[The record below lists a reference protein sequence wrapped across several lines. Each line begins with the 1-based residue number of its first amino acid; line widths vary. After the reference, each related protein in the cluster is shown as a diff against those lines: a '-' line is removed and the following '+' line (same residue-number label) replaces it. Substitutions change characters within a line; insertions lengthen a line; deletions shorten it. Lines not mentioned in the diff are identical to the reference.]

1 MAEIEGPYINCD
13 GLVKIY
19 QMAGL
24 EIVAL
29 QGLNLTVDEGE
40 LMGIVGVSGSGKST
54 LMSILGGLDRP
65 TAGKVSVGR
74 FDLLKM
80 TDRNLNRYRRE
91 QVGFVWQQSARNLVP
106 YLSARANVILP
117 MTLAGASGRVK
128 RERAKYL
135 LEMVGLGDRMK
146 HHLRELSGGEQQRV
160 AIAVALA
167 NNPLLLLADE
177 PTGEVDTATAGRI
190 YDTIAYLNQEFNLT
204 TMIVSHD
211 PGIAHHVTRVVSI
224 RDGMLASETRRRT
237 TATNEVTYSE
247 ITEERETHFDELVI
261 LDTAG
266 RLQLPQE
273 LLDRFDIKG
282 RATIDFTED
291 GIIIKPVDRERI
303 DAPELEAHE
312 RQEAQILQDAL
323 QGNKRRF
330 GLFRRRR
337 RRKQLE
343 AEQQATKQAG
353 D

>member
-1 MAEIEGPYINCD
+1 MAEIEGPYISCD

-29 QGLNLTVDEGE
+29 QGLNLTVEDGA
-40 LMGIVGVSGSGKST
+40 LMGLVGVSGSGKST

-65 TAGKVSVGR
+65 TAGKISVGH

-80 TDRNLNRYRRE
+80 TDRNLHWYRRE

-106 YLSARANVILP
+106 YLSAQANVILP
-117 MTLAGASGRVK
+117 MTLAGTAGRIK
-128 RERAKYL
+128 RERAKFL
-135 LEMVGLGDRMK
+135 LERVGLGNRMK

-177 PTGEVDTATAGRI
+177 PTGEVDTATAGLI
-190 YDTIAYLNQEFNLT
+190 YDTIADLNQEFNLT

-211 PGIAHHVTRVVSI
+211 PGLAHHVTRVVSI
-224 RDGMLASETRRRT
+224 RDGMLASETRRRAGGPANDESDAAG
-237 TATNEVTYSE
+237 TAEEVN
-247 ITEERETHFDELVI
+247 FDELVI
-261 LDTAG
+261 LDAAG
-266 RLQLPQE
+266 RLQLPKE
-273 LLDRFDIKG
+273 LLERFDIKG

-291 GIIIKPVDRERI
+291 GIIVKPVDRARI

-312 RQEAQILQDAL
+312 QQEAQFLKEAL
-323 QGNKRRF
+323 QEDKRRF

-337 RRKQLE
+337 RQLE
-343 AEQQATKQAG
+343 AERQAAKQA
-353 D
+353 DD

>member
-1 MAEIEGPYINCD
+1 MAEIPGPYISCD

-29 QGLNLTVDEGE
+29 QGLNLSVEKGE

-65 TAGKVSVGR
+65 TAGKVSVGH

-106 YLSARANVILP
+106 YLSAQANVILP
-117 MTLAGASGRVK
+117 MTLAGTAGRLK
-128 RERAKYL
+128 RERARFL
-135 LEMVGLGDRMK
+135 LERVGLADRMQ

-160 AIAVALA
+160 AIAVSLA

-177 PTGEVDTATAGRI
+177 PTGEVDTATAGLI
-190 YDTIAYLNQEFNLT
+190 YDTIAHLNQEFNLT

-211 PGIAHHVTRVVSI
+211 PGIAHHVARVVSI
-224 RDGMLASETRRRT
+224 RDGMLSSETRRRT
-237 TATNEVTYSE
+237 SDTAHGESDAAGAANKVD
-247 ITEERETHFDELVI
+247 FDELVI

-266 RLQLPQE
+266 RLQLPKE
-273 LLDRFDIKG
+273 LLERFDIRG
-282 RATIDFTED
+282 RATIDFTDD
-291 GIIIKPVDRERI
+291 GIIIKPVDRNRI

-312 RQEAQILQDAL
+312 QQEVQFREEAL
-323 QGNKRRF
+323 QENRRRF

-337 RRKQLE
+337 QRQETER
-343 AEQQATKQAG
+343 QAAREAG

>member
-1 MAEIEGPYINCD
+1 MAEIEGPYISCD

-29 QGLNLTVDEGE
+29 QGLNLTVEEGE

-65 TAGKVSVGR
+65 TAGKVSVGH

-80 TDRNLNRYRRE
+80 TDRHLNRYRRE

-106 YLSARANVILP
+106 YLSAQANVILP
-117 MTLAGASGRVK
+117 MTLAGTAGRIK
-128 RERAKYL
+128 RERARFL
-135 LEMVGLGDRMK
+135 LDKVGLGDRMK

-177 PTGEVDTATAGRI
+177 PTGEVDTATAGLI
-190 YDTIAYLNQEFNLT
+190 YDTIAHLNQEFNLT
-204 TMIVSHD
+204 TLIVSHD

-224 RDGMLASETRRRT
+224 RDGMLSSETRRRAAGPAHGASDEAE
-237 TATNEVTYSE
+237 TAAEVQ
-247 ITEERETHFDELVI
+247 FDELVI

-266 RLQLPQE
+266 RLQLPKE
-273 LLDRFDIKG
+273 LLERFDIKG

-291 GIIIKPVDRERI
+291 GIVIKPVDRDRI

-312 RQEAQILQDAL
+312 QQEAQFLEEAL
-323 QGNKRRF
+323 EGNRRRL

-337 RRKQLE
+337 RQD
-343 AEQQATKQAG
+343 AERQAARQAG